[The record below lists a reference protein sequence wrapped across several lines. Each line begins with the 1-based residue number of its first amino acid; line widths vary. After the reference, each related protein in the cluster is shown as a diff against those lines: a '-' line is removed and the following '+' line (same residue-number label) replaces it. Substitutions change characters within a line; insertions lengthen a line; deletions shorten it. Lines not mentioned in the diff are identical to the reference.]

1 MTAIDQTKPNTSFWI
16 IGVLVLLWN
25 LSGMM
30 TFFMEVF
37 ITPEALAAL
46 PEAERAIYETSPA
59 WMNVVFAIAVFGGTL
74 GCIFLLIRKT
84 IAIQLFIISL
94 AAVLIQML
102 YYLTMTKAVEVYGL
116 ESFIMPL
123 IVIAIAVFLVWYSK
137 NSKAKGWVN

>member
-1 MTAIDQTKPNTSFWI
+1 MTNTPQTKPSTSFWI
-16 IGVLVLLWN
+16 ISVLALLWN

-46 PEAERAIYETSPA
+46 PEAERALYETSPA
-59 WMNVVFAIAVFGGTL
+59 WMKVVFAIAVFGGTL

-84 IAIQLFIISL
+84 LAIQLFIISL

-137 NSKAKGWVN
+137 NTKAKGWIN

>member
-1 MTAIDQTKPNTSFWI
+1 MTNTPQTKPNTSFWI
-16 IGVLVLLWN
+16 ISVLALLWN

-46 PEAERAIYETSPA
+46 PEAERALYETSPA
-59 WMNVVFAIAVFGGTL
+59 WTRVVFAIAVFGGTL

-84 IAIQLFIISL
+84 LAVQLFIISL

-137 NSKAKGWVN
+137 NTKAKGWIN

>member
-1 MTAIDQTKPNTSFWI
+1 MTNTTQTKPNTSFWI
-16 IGVLVLLWN
+16 IGVLALLWN

-46 PEAERAIYETSPA
+46 PEAERALYETSPA
-59 WMNVVFAIAVFGGTL
+59 WMKVVFAIAVFGGTL

-84 IAIQLFIISL
+84 LAIQLFIISL

-137 NSKAKGWVN
+137 NTKAKGWIN

>member
-16 IGVLVLLWN
+16 IGVLALLWN

-46 PEAERAIYETSPA
+46 PEAERALYETSPA
-59 WMNVVFAIAVFGGTL
+59 WMKVVFAIAVFGGTL

-84 IAIQLFIISL
+84 LAIQLFIISL

-137 NSKAKGWVN
+137 NTKAKGWFN

>member
-1 MTAIDQTKPNTSFWI
+1 MTATDQSKPNTSFWI
-16 IGVLVLLWN
+16 IGVLALLWN

-46 PEAERAIYETSPA
+46 PEAERALYETSPA
-59 WMNVVFAIAVFGGTL
+59 WMKVVFAIAVFGGTL

-84 IAIQLFIISL
+84 LAIQLFIISL

-137 NSKAKGWVN
+137 NTKAKGWIN